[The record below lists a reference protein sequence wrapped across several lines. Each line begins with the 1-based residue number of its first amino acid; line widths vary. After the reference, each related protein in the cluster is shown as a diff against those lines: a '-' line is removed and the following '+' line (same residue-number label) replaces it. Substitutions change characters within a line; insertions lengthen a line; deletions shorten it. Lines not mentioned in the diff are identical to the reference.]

1 MNLASEERRM
11 LGYAGSRGPLS
22 RVGGQWTIRGA
33 LSVDPYGL
41 RSYLPSRMAVRPTVA
56 AYEFL

>member
-1 MNLASEERRM
+1 M